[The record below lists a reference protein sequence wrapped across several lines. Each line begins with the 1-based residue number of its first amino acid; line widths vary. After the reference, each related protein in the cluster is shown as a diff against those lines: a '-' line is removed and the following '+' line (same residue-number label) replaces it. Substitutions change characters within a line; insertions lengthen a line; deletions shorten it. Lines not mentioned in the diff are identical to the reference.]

1 MVKLLQENIVE
12 KFHDIDLSN
21 DFFDMPQKVQAT
33 KKYKWKYIKLYMYI
47 LNIYIYKHMYC

>member
-21 DFFDMPQKVQAT
+21 DFIDVTPKS
-33 KKYKWKYIKLYMYI
+33 
-47 LNIYIYKHMYC
+47 